1 MTAASVQFP
10 NPAVVEVGYTDTDPV
25 TGVDEQLTGRRYAAN
40 VAGGPDP
47 LGWSVGWDDG
57 EDIRGVIL
65 TEVTDAGDAIVG
77 SDALGN
83 PYRFRDLDP
92 YDAVTLA
99 PGAGVPQP
107 LIAVQAEVLRGGVL
121 AQELDAVVA
130 PDNTVATLM
139 LETGVG
145 TFVRYSGDWQLLTPT
160 SDSLEDMNLIP
171 VSAGALAVWD
181 AADAADQS
189 ISIFDLPTTNDDGSI
204 NNPEG
209 DVDVETAAAMAA
221 SGIQIPEVRA
231 IEDLDLGIRYGNTH
245 PAARWYITKRAHAL
259 NASAHIPAHWNVAGG
274 GAVVPPFPAEAAEL
288 EM

>member
-1 MTAASVQFP
+1 
-10 NPAVVEVGYTDTDPV
+10 
-25 TGVDEQLTGRRYAAN
+25 
-40 VAGGPDP
+40 
-47 LGWSVGWDDG
+47 VGWDD
-57 EDIRGVIL
+57 EDGMSRGVIL
-65 TEVTDAGDAIVG
+65 TSVADEGDAITG
-77 SDALGN
+77 SDTFGN

-92 YDAVTLA
+92 YDAVRMS
-99 PGAGVPQP
+99 PAGVPQP
-107 LIAVQAEVLRGGVL
+107 LIAVQAEVLRGGAL

-145 TFVRYSGDWQLLTPT
+145 TFVRFSGDWQQLSSN
-160 SDSLEDMNLIP
+160 SDSLEDMSIVP
-171 VSAGALAVWD
+171 VAAGALAVWD

-221 SGIQIPEVRA
+221 SGIQIPEIGQ

-245 PAARWYITKRAHAL
+245 PAARWYVTKRAKAL
-259 NASAHIPAHWNVAGG
+259 GASAHIPAHWNVPGSA
-274 GAVVPPFPAEAAEL
+274 AVVPPFPQEAAEM